1 MKRKIIRKK
10 KENRAGE
17 ALSKINGGKE
27 LEMAAIILKELA
39 HRNKRK
45 NDIENQRKNLSEIK
59 KKEKKKEIPVNKT
72 QNKKIKRIKEL
83 ENLKKM
89 GIIKVD
95 EFEKLKKDLID

>member
-59 KKEKKKEIPVNKT
+59 KKEKKKEIA
-72 QNKKIKRIKEL
+72 
-83 ENLKKM
+83 
-89 GIIKVD
+89 
-95 EFEKLKKDLID
+95 